1 MRADRIAPRDRDM
14 FATEEGWI
22 FTVLGDV
29 HPPKRIWSYLKYVP
43 GPGPWRAADGRTY
56 TRVFTTY
63 TVRELLSIMDE
74 IRARRPEY
82 LYYDPV
88 VGNEVIAPPVDAV
101 IEYWS
106 TSIGLRRMSD
116 RVEEGRASRLEQEAI
131 GFVRWL
137 ESHAGLKRNDFG
149 VTGSL
154 LLGIHH
160 DRSDIDLVVYGRRNL
175 MRALEALRTAGEP
188 VKPGAGQ
195 RLVETL
201 RAIYRMPAT
210 DARSLAAR
218 VVHKGL
224 FGSTH
229 YSVFGVRDQPMHGYG
244 DYQYV
249 GKGIVE
255 VEVEITDSS
264 ESLFTPSIYRV
275 EEKVLG
281 IERIMS
287 YHMVLAGLFEPGDR
301 LRVRAK
307 LEEVK
312 GPRGEALQ
320 LVLGSYEAVGS
331 EQIKLLG

>member
-1 MRADRIAPRDRDM
+1 LRVDRIAPRDRDM

-22 FTVLGDV
+22 FSVLGDV

-56 TRVFTTY
+56 SRAFTTY
-63 TVRELLSIMDE
+63 TVRELLAIMDE
-74 IRARRPEY
+74 VRAKRPEY
-82 LYYDPV
+82 LYYDPT
-88 VGNEVIAPPVDAV
+88 VGNEVMAPPLEAV
-101 IEYWS
+101 VEYWS
-106 TSIGLRRMSD
+106 ASEGLKRIAE
-116 RVEEGRASRLEQEAI
+116 RVEEGRASRLELEAI
-131 GFVRWL
+131 GLVRWL
-137 ESHAGLKRNDFG
+137 EEHAGLKRNDFG
-149 VTGSL
+149 ITGSL

-160 DRSDIDLVVYGRRNL
+160 DRSDIDLLVYGRRNL
-175 MRALEALRTAGEP
+175 MKAMEALRTAVEP

-195 RLVETL
+195 GLVETL
-201 RAIYRMPAT
+201 RSIYRMPAT
-210 DARSLAAR
+210 DARILAAR
-218 VVHKGL
+218 VAHKGL
-224 FGSTH
+224 FGTTP

-264 ESLFTPSIYRV
+264 ESLFTPSIYLV
-275 EEKVLG
+275 EEKAFG

-312 GPRGEALQ
+312 GPRGEVLQ
-320 LVLGSYEAVGS
+320 IVLGSYEAVGA

>member
-1 MRADRIAPRDRDM
+1 MRVDRIAPRDRDM

-22 FTVLGDV
+22 FSVLGDV

-56 TRVFTTY
+56 TRAFTTY
-63 TVRELLSIMDE
+63 TVRELLAIMDE
-74 IRARRPEY
+74 VRAKRPEY
-82 LYYDPV
+82 LYYDPT
-88 VGNEVIAPPVDAV
+88 VGNEVMAPPLEAV
-101 IEYWS
+101 VEYWS
-106 TSIGLRRMSD
+106 ASEGLKRISE
-116 RVEEGRASRLEQEAI
+116 RVEEGRASRLELEAI
-131 GFVRWL
+131 GLVRWL
-137 ESHAGLKRNDFG
+137 EEHADLKRNDFG

-160 DRSDIDLVVYGRRNL
+160 DRSDIDLLVYGRRN
-175 MRALEALRTAGEP
+175 MMKAMEALRTAVGP

-195 RLVETL
+195 GLVETL
-201 RAIYRMPAT
+201 RSIYRMPAT
-210 DARSLAAR
+210 DARILAAR
-218 VVHKGL
+218 VAHKGL
-224 FGSTH
+224 YGTTP

-264 ESLFTPSIYRV
+264 ESLFTPSIYLV
-275 EEKVLG
+275 EEKAFG

-312 GPRGEALQ
+312 GPRGEVLQ
-320 LVLGSYEAVGS
+320 IVLGSYEAVGA